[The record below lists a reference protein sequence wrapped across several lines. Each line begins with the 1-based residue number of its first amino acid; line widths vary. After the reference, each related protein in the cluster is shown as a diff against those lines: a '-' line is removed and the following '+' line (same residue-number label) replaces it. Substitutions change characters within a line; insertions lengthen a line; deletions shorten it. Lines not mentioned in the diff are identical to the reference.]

1 MDIKGFFTKIVKYIV
16 TTLLGTITDTVV
28 LWCLAHYV
36 FGDSH
41 FEQYIVSPCISFEC
55 AVFVNYLTAYFYVWK
70 DRINRRKSGVFFGHF
85 WKYNLSCISAFILKM
100 LILNGVAVAFKWDP
114 VICNLVALCFSGI
127 LNFSMNEFV
136 IFRKKEGKE
145 PKEQNLQ

>member
-1 MDIKGFFTKIVKYIV
+1 MDIKGLFTKIVKYIV

-70 DRINRRKSGVFFGHF
+70 DRINRKKSGVFFGHF
-85 WKYNLSCISAFILKM
+85 WKYNLTCVSAFILKM
-100 LILNGVAVAFKWDP
+100 VILNGVAVASKWDP
-114 VICNLVALCFSGI
+114 VICNLIALCFSGV
-127 LNFSMNEFV
+127 LNFVINEFV
-136 IFRKKEGKE
+136 VFRTKEAKESKEG
-145 PKEQNLQ
+145 NLL

>member
-1 MDIKGFFTKIVKYIV
+1 MS
-16 TTLLGTITDTVV
+16 L
-28 LWCLAHYV
+28 
-36 FGDSH
+36 
-41 FEQYIVSPCISFEC
+41 
-55 AVFVNYLTAYFYVWK
+55 K
-70 DRINRRKSGVFFGHF
+70 DAKNIIAG
-85 WKYNLSCISAFILKM
+85 SAAESNDRVIHQM
-100 LILNGVAVAFKWDP
+100 ILNGVAVAFKWDP

>member
-70 DRINRRKSGVFFGHF
+70 DRINRKKSGVFFGHS
-85 WKYNLSCISAFILKM
+85 LLH
-100 LILNGVAVAFKWDP
+100 
-114 VICNLVALCFSGI
+114 
-127 LNFSMNEFV
+127 
-136 IFRKKEGKE
+136 FRFHT
-145 PKEQNLQ
+145 QNADSQRCGRCLQVGPGYL

>member
-1 MDIKGFFTKIVKYIV
+1 M
-16 TTLLGTITDTVV
+16 
-28 LWCLAHYV
+28 
-36 FGDSH
+36 
-41 FEQYIVSPCISFEC
+41 
-55 AVFVNYLTAYFYVWK
+55 
-70 DRINRRKSGVFFGHF
+70 FFGHF